1 MAGPRYDARS
11 AVSLNQ
17 PQRTTRSWTSPNGL
31 QYTVDTTSWHGPG
44 PFTTFAAPS
53 RPRQPN
59 SHFGGALF
67 GTAFGLLDDF
77 ARAAMHPQHTVIGD
91 SMGQGATTRRVHI
104 HTDSDDEDDHL
115 AYGNGLE
122 SPTAQRK
129 KNNRRSL
136 LGRLKDRIVDSS
148 HPRRQDSSST
158 SRSQSPASRPRIP
171 QRPGNPER
179 SSGSYRTETREPD
192 YVQQNTAPEYIEVD
206 YHDEPEQEPVGEP
219 RRSRSRRQSVTEAE
233 MIEALENA
241 VEMERRNVRDCK
253 MALTQASRQSHV
265 SSTYLQ
271 RIVDELKQHESTL
284 ADAIG
289 ALNDAK
295 ATQHRNSRP
304 PARARSQ
311 PRIRAQPRQSRPT
324 APPRSFE
331 EEFLDPFGGF
341 SPFFNR
347 HIQRPDMMFRA
358 FDDMHDAHFAR
369 TANHFDAF
377 ERLFEQTRPAP
388 DDAHFRFFSM
398 PGVGVGPQPERKRQR
413 NNTQPNVPPPA
424 YSSTNFQPAPPPP
437 PPQPPATI
445 LRPDEAKRLFKT
457 YNDRWNTL
465 PSTSSDIPYPARGLH
480 AGGLVARDSLWAPNV
495 SEHVS
500 NWSEET
506 VMQANTQAFFLGV
519 VGLVPMYTQN
529 PGTARIECGFDR
541 ASARKEQI
549 EDLVG
554 LLKREKIRWHSD
566 RLGRRSDGRGGVNVG
581 LQRDERARAVFHA
594 VCELMERANAV

>member
-1 MAGPRYDARS
+1 MAASLYDAHC
-11 AVSLNQ
+11 A
-17 PQRTTRSWTSPNGL
+17 
-31 QYTVDTTSWHGPG
+31 
-44 PFTTFAAPS
+44 FTTTTTTTTIKPQP
-53 RPRQPN
+53 PRR
-59 SHFGGALF
+59 ALF
-67 GTAFGLLDDF
+67 GTAFGLCDDF
-77 ARAAMHPQHTVIGD
+77 ARAAMRPQHTVIGH
-91 SMGQGATTRRVHI
+91 SMGQGATTRRLHVQA
-104 HTDSDDEDDHL
+104 DSDEEDDHHL

-122 SPTAQRK
+122 SATAQRK
-129 KNNRRSL
+129 KNSRRSL

-158 SRSQSPASRPRIP
+158 SRSQSPAPRPRIP
-171 QRPGNPER
+171 QRPGHPER
-179 SSGSYRTETREPD
+179 ASSPYSTDTREPEH
-192 YVQQNTAPEYIEVD
+192 VQQNTGPQYIEVD
-206 YHDEPEQEPVGEP
+206 YHEEPEQEPFVES
-219 RRSRSRRQSVTEAE
+219 RRSRSRRHSVTEAE
-233 MIEALENA
+233 MIEALEHA
-241 VEMERRNVRDCK
+241 VEMERRNVRACK

-295 ATQHRNSRP
+295 ATLHRNSRP
-304 PARARSQ
+304 PARSRSQ
-311 PRIRAQPRQSRPT
+311 PRIRAQQRQSRPT

-341 SPFFNR
+341 SPFFNA
-347 HIQRPDMMFRA
+347 HMQRPDMMFRA

-377 ERLFEQTRPAP
+377 ERLYQQTRPAP

-398 PGVGVGPQPERKRQR
+398 PGVGVGPQPERKRQHDSA
-413 NNTQPNVPPPA
+413 QPNAPPPA
-424 YSSTNFQPAPPPP
+424 YPPTKFPPAPPPR
-437 PPQPPATI
+437 PPATI

-457 YNDRWNTL
+457 YNDRWTTL

-495 SEHVS
+495 SDHVS

-519 VGLVPMYTQN
+519 VGLLPMYTQN
-529 PGTARIECGFDR
+529 PATGRIECGFDKT
-541 ASARKEQI
+541 SARKEQI
-549 EDLVG
+549 EELMG

-566 RLGRRSDGRGGVNVG
+566 RLGRRSDGRGGVNER

-594 VCELMERANAV
+594 VCELMERANARCSLNLRGAV